1 MGALYLI
8 RHGQASFGQS
18 NYDQL
23 SKIGHEH
30 SAVLGRHLKQ
40 VGRNADRVVCG
51 GMRRHAETADAC
63 LAELGYQGERHIDDG
78 FDEYDHQEVLKRFN
92 PDFAEPAGL
101 AQAIAREADPRA
113 AFQRLFSQAVERWV
127 GGEFEDDYHETWSGF
142 KQRCVAAAERAAA
155 AGGSGHD
162 TLIFTSGG
170 AISVIV
176 AHAMGLSDRQA
187 FELNWIIANT
197 SVTRLIY
204 GKGRLTLSYFN
215 NFSHVEGDKRLLT
228 YR

>member
-30 SAVLGRHLKQ
+30 SAVLGRHLTQ
-40 VGRNADRVVCG
+40 IGRRPDRVICG

-63 LAELGYQGERHIDDG
+63 LAELGYEGLRDIDAG
-78 FDEYDHQEVLKRFN
+78 FDEYDHQEVLARFN

-101 AQAIAREADPRA
+101 AKAIAREADPRA

-127 GGEFEDDYHETWSGF
+127 GGEFEDDYHESWSGF
-142 KQRCVAAAERAAA
+142 KNRCVEAAQRAAA

-176 AHAMGLSDRQA
+176 AHAMGLSDRSA

>member
-1 MGALYLI
+1 MGALYLV
-8 RHGQASFGQS
+8 RHGQASFGQA

-30 SAVLGRHLKQ
+30 SAVLGRHLKAQ
-40 VGRNADRVVCG
+40 GLKIDRVVCG
-51 GMRRHAETADAC
+51 GMKRHAQTADEC
-63 LAELGYQGERHIDDG
+63 LGAMGFDNSRDIDAG
-78 FDEYDHQEVLKRFN
+78 FDEYDHQEVLARFN
-92 PDFAEPAGL
+92 PAFAEPAGL

-113 AFQRLFSQAVERWV
+113 AFQRLFGQAVERWV
-127 GGEFEDDYHETWSGF
+127 GGEYEDDYHETWSGF
-142 KQRCVAAAERAAA
+142 KDRCVGAAERAAA
-155 AGGSGHD
+155 AGGSGHN
-162 TLIFTSGG
+162 TVIFTSGG

-176 AHAMGLSDRQA
+176 AHALRLDDRTA

-204 GKGRLTLSYFN
+204 GKDRLTLSYFN
-215 NFSHVEGDKRLLT
+215 NFSHVEGDERLLT